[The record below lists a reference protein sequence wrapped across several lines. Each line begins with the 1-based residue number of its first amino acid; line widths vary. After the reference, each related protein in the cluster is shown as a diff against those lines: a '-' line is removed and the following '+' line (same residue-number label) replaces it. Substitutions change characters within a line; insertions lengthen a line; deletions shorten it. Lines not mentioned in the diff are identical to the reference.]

1 VALGES
7 FPEVLAAARLGAE
20 WAWRALHRELAP
32 QVAGYLRGRG
42 AEAPEDLTAEVFL
55 RLLVAIRDLHR
66 FEGGEA
72 ELRAFAF
79 TIAHHR
85 LLDDRRSRRRRPE
98 VLTGAEELGA
108 GGPRGDAEAEAVESL
123 RTREIRRLIDGLSP
137 DQREVLLLRIVGGL
151 NAEEVAAATGR
162 GAWAVRAVQRRGLLA
177 LRKKIALQAVQL

>member
-1 VALGES
+1 MLIDGPNGSRIIDDTYNASAPSVLSALGLLHQMG
-7 FPEVLAAARLGAE
+7 PGRKIAVL
-20 WAWRALHRELAP
+20 
-32 QVAGYLRGRG
+32 
-42 AEAPEDLTAEVFL
+42 
-55 RLLVAIRDLHR
+55 
-66 FEGGEA
+66 GGEA

-162 GAWAVRAVQRRGLLA
+162 GAWAVRALQRRGLLA

>member
-1 VALGES
+1 VAFGEP

-32 QVAGYLRGRG
+32 QIAGYLRGRG

-55 RLLVAIRDLHR
+55 RLFRDLHR
-66 FEGGEA
+66 FQGGEA

-98 VLTGAEELGA
+98 APARTEELGA

-151 NAEEVAAATGR
+151 NAEEVAAVTGR
-162 GAWAVRAVQRRGLLA
+162 GAWAVRALQRRGILA
-177 LRKKIALQAVQL
+177 LRKKIALESVQL